1 MARRFHNINKSPKEF
16 KTTSELTY
24 YNMNPKIIAFDADD
38 TLWHN
43 EPYFDEAQAKFCE
56 LFADYASNQEIL
68 QLILSYQVKNLPLYG
83 FGIKAFTLSMIESA
97 LELTQNQIKGNGI
110 EKIIKIG
117 KELLQK
123 PVELLPDIELVLQQ
137 LYGKHKLVVATKGD
151 LKDQHR
157 KLHDSKIGHYF
168 HHIEVMSDKKDI
180 DYKKMLQRLDVQPEH
195 FIMIGNSLKSDVLP
209 VLNIGGIGVH
219 IPYHTT
225 WEYEKIDF
233 EITHPN
239 FYAYENAAEIISKF
253 LTQI

>member
-1 MARRFHNINKSPKEF
+1 
-16 KTTSELTY
+16 
-24 YNMNPKIIAFDADD
+24 MNPKIIAFDADD

-83 FGIKAFTLSMIESA
+83 FGIKAFVLSMIESA
-97 LELTQNQIKGNGI
+97 LELTNHKISGNGI

-117 KELLQK
+117 KDLLQK
-123 PVELLPDIELVLQQ
+123 PVELLPEVEDVLQQ
-137 LYGKHKLVVATKGD
+137 LKGKYKLVVATKGD

-157 KLHDSKIGHYF
+157 KLHDSGIGHYF
-168 HHIEVMSDKKDI
+168 HHIEVMSDKKEL
-180 DYKKMLQRLDVQPEH
+180 DYEKMLGRLDTKPED

-209 VLNIGGIGVH
+209 VLNIGGHGYH
-219 IPYHTT
+219 IAYHTT

-233 EITHPN
+233 EIEHDN
-239 FYAYENAAEIISKF
+239 FKSLEKISDVLPILLK
-253 LTQI
+253 